1 MAVSRAI
8 GPGEASVAGLRW
20 LASVGPAPLEAWG
33 AAMGWA
39 SPTTFS
45 HASRLVRAGW
55 VKSCPTRRGSGSL
68 IYATRTGVAI
78 AGAPASPLAAEP
90 APTTWAHCAACA
102 WTAAWLTARGRH
114 VVGTRELLVD
124 DSWHTELEWLER
136 GGVRRRGHRPDLAAG
151 IVAGGSL
158 MPIEVELATKSTA
171 RLQAILGLHA
181 AWIAARKTSA
191 VIYVCETAKLGARVR
206 DQATQVGLS
215 TERKTLRVELLDTIR
230 DAALAARTRAAT
242 PGTKSA
248 AADAGES

>member
-1 MAVSRAI
+1 
-8 GPGEASVAGLRW
+8 
-20 LASVGPAPLEAWG
+20 
-33 AAMGWA
+33 
-39 SPTTFS
+39 
-45 HASRLVRAGW
+45 

-191 VIYVCETAKLGARVR
+191 VIYVCETAKLRARVR

>member
-1 MAVSRAI
+1 
-8 GPGEASVAGLRW
+8 
-20 LASVGPAPLEAWG
+20 
-33 AAMGWA
+33 MGWA

-55 VKSCPTRRGSGSL
+55 VKSCPTRRGTGSL

-191 VIYVCETAKLGARVR
+191 VIYVCETAKLRARVR